1 MRVQK
6 NLFSKKR
13 MKTIFVVGNGFD
25 LAHELKTSYGNFI
38 DSLTTHTIN
47 NNALLLIVKDHL
59 KTGNWSDIEYVYFLL
74 LKNSDNLYNFAQKE
88 FHISLGTRT
97 YSSQDLDKNFTEVKA
112 LLEEYLE
119 NEQKKLTLIDE
130 YSKLFKTFNDSDTLI
145 LDFNYTNTISKYL
158 ESFDSKIQHI
168 KIHGEIK
175 SESNP
180 IIFGYAANDE
190 EAKLLTDKNDEYLMK
205 NIKKL
210 RYLLSDNESR
220 FKIMIN
226 NSAYLIDTY
235 ILGHSCGIS
244 DRLILNE
251 LFTHKDVQRITTFY
265 YENRDNFLKTVI
277 NIDRVINDYVIAN
290 KKERSFHKLS
300 DFKSSFPMPQ
310 QNRDSKTG
318 TDFNYILTMM
328 KSKHDSKQ
336 NRYNTISSF

>member
-1 MRVQK
+1 
-6 NLFSKKR
+6 

-25 LAHELKTSYGNFI
+25 LAHELKTSYGDFI
-38 DSLTTHTIN
+38 NSLTTDKFN
-47 NNALLLIVKDHL
+47 NNYLLQLLHFL
-59 KTGNWSDIEYVYFLL
+59 KESQKAYNWSDIEFVYFLL
-74 LKNSDNLYNFAQKE
+74 LKNSDNMDNFIRKE
-88 FHISLGTRT
+88 FYVNLPA
-97 YSSQDLDKNFTEVKA
+97 YSPKLLDEDFTKIKI

-119 NEQKKLTLIDE
+119 NEQKNLTLIDE
-130 YSKLFKTFNDSDTLI
+130 YSKLFKAFNNSDTLI

-158 ESFDSKIQHI
+158 ESFDSQIQHI
-168 KIHGEIK
+168 KIHGELK

-251 LFTHKDVQRITTFY
+251 LFTHKDVQKITTFY
-265 YENRDNFLKTVI
+265 YENMDNFLKTVI

-290 KKERSFHKLS
+290 KTERSFKKLS
-300 DFKSSFPMPQ
+300 NFNESFPMPE
-310 QNRDSKTG
+310 QNSDNKTG

-328 KSKHDSKQ
+328 KSNHDSKQ
-336 NRYNTISSF
+336 SGETFIHFSK